1 MYGYKD
7 ERVVINSIYVNQLR
21 AVLRYHK
28 PEDVMLVAS
37 EDVREPFFAQTAV
50 ELALFAAPP
59 ALTPEREQ
67 AVVGAQWKLWAGTFT
82 RTYEP
87 MLPETQKM
95 LEKFFAPYN
104 RELYGLLGRDLGW

>member
-7 ERVVINSIYVNQLR
+7 ERVVTNSIYVNQLR

-37 EDVREPFFAQTAV
+37 EDVREPFFNQTAA

-67 AVVGAQWKLWAGTFT
+67 AVVGAQYLAPGTFG

-95 LEKFFAPYN
+95 LEQFFEPYN
-104 RELYGLLGRDLGW
+104 RELYELIGRDMGW